1 MTVAG
6 RASDEL
12 FKSDPARG
20 IDVIGRFDDPAPLL
34 ADASV
39 VVVPLRHGS
48 GTRLKI
54 LEAFAYGL
62 PVVSTAIGA
71 EGLDVV
77 DGETILIADDP
88 NEFADNVVYLFENR
102 ERASSLAK
110 AGQELFLSRY
120 SPQVFS
126 ATVMNIAREVTRT
139 GMNGETL
146 CDNTCDYQS

>member
-1 MTVAG
+1 
-6 RASDEL
+6 
-12 FKSDPARG
+12 
-20 IDVIGRFDDPAPLL
+20 
-34 ADASV
+34 
-39 VVVPLRHGS
+39 
-48 GTRLKI
+48 
-54 LEAFAYGL
+54 
-62 PVVSTAIGA
+62 VSTAIGA